1 MPESFRHPFD
11 VDQKIMS
18 TNRPLLLKTVGR
30 FTICLLVL
38 LSACAVEKQRPEQQ
52 MELVDQN
59 HNTTQEKVGIMTT
72 TDKDQTIATFGGG
85 CFWCVEAVFQSLKGV
100 EKVISGYAG
109 GAVSNPT
116 YKQVC
121 SGATGHAEVAQIRFD
136 PQRISYA
143 DLLEIFWHTH
153 DPTTPNRQGADV
165 GTQYR
170 SVIFFH
176 DDEQREIATRS
187 RTETDASNLWPNPIV
202 TEISPAP
209 TFYPA
214 EDYHQNY
221 YRNNPA
227 QPYCMV
233 VISPKMKKLKKSF
246 QDQLK

>member
-1 MPESFRHPFD
+1 
-11 VDQKIMS
+11 
-18 TNRPLLLKTVGR
+18 
-30 FTICLLVL
+30 
-38 LSACAVEKQRPEQQ
+38 
-52 MELVDQN
+52 
-59 HNTTQEKVGIMTT
+59 MTT
-72 TDKDQTIATFGGG
+72 TDQDRAIATFGGG

-100 EKVISGYAG
+100 EKVVSGYAG
-109 GAVSNPT
+109 GDVSNPT
-116 YKQVC
+116 YKQIC
-121 SGATGHAEVAQIRFD
+121 TGTTGHAEVAQITFD
-136 PQRISYA
+136 SQQISYA
-143 DLLEIFWHTH
+143 DLLEVFWHTH
-153 DPTTPNRQGADV
+153 DPTTLNRQGADV

-176 DDEQREIATRS
+176 DDEQREIATQS
-187 RTETDASNLWPNPIV
+187 RTEIDASNLWSNPVV

>member
-1 MPESFRHPFD
+1 MN
-11 VDQKIMS
+11 
-18 TNRPLLLKTVGR
+18 TNKPLFLKTAGR
-30 FTICLLVL
+30 YIICLLVL

-52 MELVDQN
+52 IELVNQN
-59 HNTTQEKVGIMTT
+59 QDTIQEKVEIMTT
-72 TDKDQTIATFGGG
+72 TDQDRAIATFGGG

-100 EKVISGYAG
+100 EKVVSGYAG
-109 GAVSNPT
+109 GDVSNPT
-116 YKQVC
+116 YKQIC
-121 SGATGHAEVAQIRFD
+121 TGTTGHAEVAQITFD
-136 PQRISYA
+136 SQQISYA
-143 DLLEIFWHTH
+143 DLLEVFWHTH
-153 DPTTPNRQGADV
+153 DPTTLNRQGADV

-176 DDEQREIATRS
+176 DDEQREIATQS
-187 RTETDASNLWPNPIV
+187 RTEIDASNLWSNPVV

-227 QPYCMV
+227 QPYCIV